1 MENKADHSHPIT
13 ASELSDVIIR
23 VGIVF
28 GLVIMCFRVFS
39 PFLNLMLW
47 ALILGVT
54 LYPLH
59 QKLAARFAGKQG
71 RAATV
76 IVLAGLLLIGVPAVK
91 LASSMAEELRNLHEA
106 YSAGT
111 LSLRPPKESV
121 AEWPVVGKQVYAA
134 WTEASENLPGFI
146 ADYRTNIEAVMR
158 QVLATA
164 KSTAGGI
171 ALLLGALIVA
181 GIMMAYG
188 KGGSGATLRIFNR
201 IAGPE
206 QGPKVHSLVTMTTR
220 SVAVGVLGVAAIQ
233 AVLMGLVF
241 LLAGVPAAGLL
252 SLVVLLMAIMQL
264 PAMLIGIP
272 VIIWIWNG
280 GDSGTV
286 MNVVWSL
293 AVLVTALADNVLK
306 PMLLGRGV
314 DAPMPVILIGAL
326 GGMVSSGFVGLFTGA
341 VILAVGYQIFM
352 QWVEYQARPPAEGE
366 PAVDAD
372 QAGE

>member
-1 MENKADHSHPIT
+1 MENNTNQSHPIT
-13 ASELSDVIIR
+13 ARELTDVIIR
-23 VGIVF
+23 VSIVF
-28 GLVIMCFRVFS
+28 GLVVMCFRVFS

-47 ALILGVT
+47 AVILGVT
-54 LYPLH
+54 LYPMH
-59 QKLAARFAGKQG
+59 QRLAAKFGGKQG

-76 IVLAGLLLIGVPAVK
+76 IVLSGLLLIGVPAVK
-91 LASSMAEELRNLHEA
+91 LASSMAEELRSVHEA
-106 YSAGT
+106 YGAGT
-111 LSLRPPKESV
+111 LSLRPPQESV
-121 AEWPVVGKQVYAA
+121 AEWPLIGKQAYAA
-134 WTEASENLPGFI
+134 WHEASENLPGFI

-158 QVLATA
+158 RVLATA
-164 KSTAGGI
+164 KGTAGGI

-188 KGGSGATLRIFNR
+188 RGGSGATLRIFNR

-252 SLVVLLMAIMQL
+252 ALVVLLMAIMQL

-272 VIIWIWNG
+272 VILWIWNG
-280 GDSGTV
+280 GDSGTL
-286 MNVVWSL
+286 MNSVWSV
-293 AVLVTALADNVLK
+293 AVVITALADNVLK

-326 GGMVSSGFVGLFTGA
+326 GGMVSSGFVGLFIGA
-341 VILAVGYQIFM
+341 VVLAVGYQIFM
-352 QWVEYQARPPAEGE
+352 KWVEYQAQSPEEVAPASD
-366 PAVDAD
+366 PVD
-372 QAGE
+372 E